1 MIPPSPPRQKGA
13 GPITTC
19 DRRNFAI
26 WKEWRNATTISTSG
40 KWLSATGTKACL
52 LHYSSTGPTQRDGN
66 TYNPGLSGIT
76 VFLRLGWLAKPYY
89 LKLCDAFL
97 GGKGPAEMNEE
108 VTVVPNLTTTFTRL
122 TVELLTYP
130 GPRFGCGK
138 SRGCGRVPTEQYAH
152 NFPPFRFQ
160 MAKILSA
167 KIMSSVHRELFIET
181 S

>member
-1 MIPPSPPRQKGA
+1 MQRPSSHR
-13 GPITTC
+13 
-19 DRRNFAI
+19 
-26 WKEWRNATTISTSG
+26 SG

-52 LHYSSTGPTQRDGN
+52 LHYTSTGPTQRDGN
-66 TYNPGLSGIT
+66 TYNLGLLGIA

-130 GPRFGCGK
+130 GPRFGCDGK
-138 SRGCGRVPTEQYAH
+138 NSFRQNHEFRPPRV
-152 NFPPFRFQ
+152 
-160 MAKILSA
+160 
-167 KIMSSVHRELFIET
+167 VH
-181 S
+181 